1 MKLFLL
7 VLIVPCFAFSQTKKV
22 KLKLVQVMPYCGG
35 AKPTE
40 EMKKASEL
48 PVAYAN
54 KKLIYISDKQKV
66 DTLLTDAKGVLST
79 KLSYG
84 VYAIFEPWKYYKALP
99 KGMQESN
106 LQMDCLK
113 EEWLKEDLKITVTK
127 KAAQVVN
134 HLKYPKC
141 AQLFPCLINKH
152 LTR

>member
-7 VLIVPCFAFSQTKKV
+7 ALMVPCFAFSQTRKV

-66 DTLLTDAKGVLST
+66 DTILTDVKGYINAKLP
-79 KLSYG
+79 YG
-84 VYAIFEPWKYYKALP
+84 TYSMYEPWKYYKTIP

-141 AQLFPCLINKH
+141 AHQFPCLINKH
-152 LTR
+152 LPR